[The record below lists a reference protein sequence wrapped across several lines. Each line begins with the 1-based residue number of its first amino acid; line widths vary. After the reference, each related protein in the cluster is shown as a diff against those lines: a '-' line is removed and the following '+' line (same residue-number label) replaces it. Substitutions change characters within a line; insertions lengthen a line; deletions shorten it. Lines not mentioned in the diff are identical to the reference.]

1 MRSTTALI
9 PFAALALPLW
19 NPAWGQAD
27 PAPPVGTTT
36 ASTDLLPRADNG
48 RQIYEVSQFTRF
60 APQTALDM
68 AQEIPGFAITAL
80 SADRGLGEAS
90 QNVLIN
96 GQRIT
101 GKTNDAE
108 TALRRIPVSS
118 IIRLEIADA
127 ATFNVS
133 GINGQILNVVTKA
146 DALSGNFNWR
156 GRVRGRIKPMF
167 TNAEVNIS
175 GKLGKGDFTLGLS
188 NNNALRAGGWGPD
201 ITRNANGDVLI
212 TRDYFNYFDTD
223 EPRLSGTYS
232 VQSGG
237 GSIFNA
243 NAAFAIQR
251 SRSRGIYDVSATGRL
266 PSTEISANRGSGWNF
281 EGGADYEFALGGGRL
296 KLVGFHRSEHS
307 PTSGVFRTDFS
318 NGDPSTGERFDQVVD
333 DGESVLRSEYRW
345 KSGKNDWQAS
355 LEGAFNTFD
364 ASSEL
369 FELAGGNFNPIPLPG
384 ATSRVEE
391 KRAQAIITY
400 GRPLSDTLSLQASLG
415 GEYSQLRQTGPGGLT
430 RSFIRPKGT
439 LALTW
444 KASPGLTISSKLQRK
459 VGQLTFGSFLASVDL
474 QNGNDN
480 GANPEL
486 VPPQSWLLE
495 NEANLSLGKVGSIK
509 FKLDGEL
516 IYDLV
521 DQIAI
526 SPTVEAIGNLPG
538 TAKRLRSEING
549 TFALDTV
556 GLAGAKLD
564 LVLALQ
570 KTRVRDAL
578 LFNRPLS
585 NRGISYWSVAFR
597 HDVPRTDLAWGFSG
611 ERDVATQFYRLD
623 YQSREINA
631 SIVSSLFVEH
641 KDILGLKIRASEQN
655 LFNQKEKNREI
666 FYLARRDGPIDF
678 TRATDIRWGPMLR
691 LTVSGT
697 F

>member
-1 MRSTTALI
+1 MRSTTVLV
-9 PFAALALPLW
+9 PFAVLALPLSS
-19 NPAWGQAD
+19 PAWGQTD
-27 PAPPVGTTT
+27 TTAAVSAVT
-36 ASTDLLPRADNG
+36 ASTDLEPRADNG
-48 RQIYEVSQFTRF
+48 RQIYEPSQFAQF

-68 AQEIPGFAITAL
+68 VQEIPGFAITAL

-101 GKTNDAE
+101 GKSNDAE
-108 TALRRIPVSS
+108 STLRRIAVSA

-127 ATFNVS
+127 ATFNIS
-133 GINGQILNVVTKA
+133 GINGQILNVITTA
-146 DALSGNFNWR
+146 DTLQGNFNWR
-156 GRVRGRIKPMF
+156 GRVRGRISPTF
-167 TNAEVNIS
+167 TNAEVNVS
-175 GKLGKGDFTLGLS
+175 GKLGTGNFTLGLS

-201 ITRNANGDVLI
+201 ITRNADGEVLI
-212 TRDYFNYFDTD
+212 NRNYFNYFHVDA
-223 EPRLSGTYS
+223 PLLSGTFS
-232 VQSGG
+232 IQSDG

-243 NAAFAIQR
+243 NVAVGLQR
-251 SRSRGIYDVSATGRL
+251 TRSRGTYDVSGPGRL

-296 KLVGFHRSEHS
+296 KLVGLQRSEHS
-307 PTSGVFRTDFS
+307 PTSGVFRTDYL
-318 NGDPSTGERFDQVVD
+318 NGSPSTGERFDQVVD

-345 KSGKNDWQAS
+345 RSGQNDWQAS

-364 ASSEL
+364 AASEL
-369 FELAGGNFNPIPLPG
+369 FELAGGNFIPVPLPG

-391 KRAQAIITY
+391 RRAQAIITY
-400 GRPLSDTLSLQASLG
+400 GRPLSDTLSLQASFG
-415 GEYSQLRQTGPGGLT
+415 GEYSQLRQTGSGGLT
-430 RSFIRPKGT
+430 RSFTRPKGR

-444 KASPGLTISSKLQRK
+444 NASPALTISSTLQRR

-486 VPPQSWLLE
+486 VPTQSWLVE
-495 NEANLSLGKVGSIK
+495 NEANLSLGGVGSIK

-526 SPTVEAIGNLPG
+526 SPTVEAIGNLPN
-538 TAKRLRSEING
+538 TAKRLRGEING
-549 TFALDTV
+549 SFALDTV
-556 GLAGAKLD
+556 GITGARLD
-564 LVLALQ
+564 FVLALQ

-578 LFNRPLS
+578 FINRPLS
-585 NRGISYWSVAFR
+585 NRSISYWSVAFR
-597 HDVPRTDLAWGFSG
+597 HDVPGSDLAWGFSG

-641 KDILGLKIRASEQN
+641 KDILGLKIRVTAQN
-655 LFNQKEKNREI
+655 LFNQKELNREI
-666 FYLARRDGPIDF
+666 FYLARRDGPVDF
-678 TRATDIRWGPMLR
+678 TRATDIEWGPMLR

>member
-1 MRSTTALI
+1 MRPFTTVI
-9 PFAALALPLW
+9 SIAALALSLSS
-19 NPAWGQAD
+19 PAWGQAD
-27 PAPPVGTTT
+27 ITPANST
-36 ASTDLLPRADNG
+36 ATGSPDLQPRAENG
-48 RQIYEVSQFTRF
+48 RQIYEASQFTRF

-68 AQEIPGFAITAL
+68 VQEIPGFAITAL

-101 GKTNDAE
+101 GKSNDAD

-118 IIRLEIADA
+118 IVRLEIADA
-127 ATFNVS
+127 ATFNIS
-133 GINGQILNVVTKA
+133 GINGQILNVITKA
-146 DALSGNFNWR
+146 NTLQGNFNWR

-167 TNAEVNIS
+167 TNGEVNIS

-212 TRDYFNYFDTD
+212 TRDYFNYFDVD
-223 EPRLSGTYS
+223 EPRLSTTYS
-232 VQSGG
+232 VQSDS

-243 NAAFAIQR
+243 NAAVAIQR
-251 SRSRGIYDVSATGRL
+251 TRSRGTYDVSAPGQL
-266 PSTEISANRGSGWNF
+266 PSTEISTNRGSGWNF

-307 PTSGVFRTDFS
+307 PTSGIFRTDFA

-333 DGESVLRSEYRW
+333 EGESVLRSEYRW
-345 KSGKNDWQAS
+345 KSGRSDWQAS

-364 ASSEL
+364 ATSAL
-369 FELAGGNFNPIPLPG
+369 FELVGGNFNPVPLPG

-400 GRPLSDTLSLQASLG
+400 GRPLSEALSLQASLG

-444 KASPGLTISSKLQRK
+444 KANATLTISSKLQRK

-480 GANPEL
+480 GANPQL

-495 NEANLSLGKVGSIK
+495 NEANWSLGKVGSIK

-516 IYDLV
+516 ISDLV

-526 SPTVEAIGNLPG
+526 SPTVEAIGNLPS
-538 TAKRLRSEING
+538 TAKRLRGEING
-549 TFALDTV
+549 TFVLDTV
-556 GLAGAKLD
+556 GFTGATLD
-564 LVLALQ
+564 LIVALQ

-578 LFNRPLS
+578 LINRPLS
-585 NRGISYWSVAFR
+585 NRSISFWSVAFR
-597 HDVPRTDLAWGFSG
+597 HDLPGTDLVWGFSG
-611 ERDVATQFYRLD
+611 QRDVSTQFYRLD

-641 KDILGLKIRASEQN
+641 KDILGLKIRATAQN

-678 TRATDIRWGPMLR
+678 TRATDIRWGPLLR
-691 LTVSGT
+691 VTVSGT

>member
-1 MRSTTALI
+1 MRSTTPLL
-9 PFAALALPLW
+9 PFAALALPLSSQ
-19 NPAWGQAD
+19 AWGQAD
-27 PAPPVGTTT
+27 TSPPVNAVA
-36 ASTDLLPRADNG
+36 ASTDLQPRPDNG
-48 RQIYEVSQFTRF
+48 RQVYEVSQFARF

-101 GKTNDAE
+101 GKSNDAE

-118 IIRLEIADA
+118 IVRLEIADA
-127 ATFNVS
+127 ATFNIS
-133 GINGQILNVVTKA
+133 GINGQILNVITKA
-146 DALSGNFNWR
+146 DTLQGNFNWR
-156 GRVRGRIKPMF
+156 GRVRGRVKPSF

-188 NNNALRAGGWGPD
+188 NNNAFRAGGWGPD
-201 ITRNANGDVLI
+201 ITRNANGDVLV
-212 TRDYFNYFDTD
+212 TRDYFNYFDEDT
-223 EPRLSGTYS
+223 PRLSSTYS
-232 VQSGG
+232 VQSDG

-243 NAAFAIQR
+243 NAAVAIQR
-251 SRSRGIYDVSATGRL
+251 SRGRGTYDVSAPGQL

-296 KLVGFHRSEHS
+296 KLVGFHRAEHS
-307 PTSGVFRTDFS
+307 PTSGVFRTDFT

-333 DGESVLRSEYRW
+333 EGESVLRSEYRW
-345 KSGKNDWQAS
+345 KSGKSDWQAS

-364 ASSEL
+364 ATSEL
-369 FELAGGNFNPIPLPG
+369 FELVGGNFNPVPLPG

-415 GEYSQLRQTGPGGLT
+415 GEYSQLRQTGSGWLT

-444 KASPGLTISSKLQRK
+444 KASPALTMSSKLQRK

-480 GANPEL
+480 GANPQL

-495 NEANLSLGKVGSIK
+495 NEANLSLGKIGSIK
-509 FKLDGEL
+509 FKLDSEL
-516 IYDLV
+516 ISDLV

-538 TAKRLRSEING
+538 TAKRLRGELNG

-556 GLAGAKLD
+556 GFKGAKLD

-578 LFNRPLS
+578 FINRPLS
-585 NRGISYWSVAFR
+585 NRSISYWSVDFR
-597 HDVPRTDLAWGFSG
+597 HDLPGTDVAWGFNG
-611 ERDVATQFYRLD
+611 QRDVSTQFYRLD

-641 KDILGLKIRASEQN
+641 KDILGLKIRATAQN

-666 FYLARRDGPIDF
+666 FYLARRDGPVDF
-678 TRATDIRWGPMLR
+678 TRATDIEWGPMLR
-691 LTVSGT
+691 VTVSGT

>member
-1 MRSTTALI
+1 MRPFTTVI
-9 PFAALALPLW
+9 SIAALALSLSS
-19 NPAWGQAD
+19 PAWGQAD
-27 PAPPVGTTT
+27 ITPANST
-36 ASTDLLPRADNG
+36 ATGSPDLQPRAENG
-48 RQIYEVSQFTRF
+48 RQIYEASQFTRF

-68 AQEIPGFAITAL
+68 VQEIPGFAITAL

-101 GKTNDAE
+101 GKSNDAD

-118 IIRLEIADA
+118 IVRLEIADA
-127 ATFNVS
+127 ATFNIS
-133 GINGQILNVVTKA
+133 GINGQILNVITKA
-146 DALSGNFNWR
+146 NTLQGNFNWR

-167 TNAEVNIS
+167 TNGEVNIS

-188 NNNALRAGGWGPD
+188 NNDALRAGGWGPD
-201 ITRNANGDVLI
+201 VTRNANGDVLV
-212 TRDYFNYFDTD
+212 TRDYFNYFDED

-232 VQSGG
+232 VQSDS

-243 NAAFAIQR
+243 NAAVAIQR
-251 SRSRGIYDVSATGRL
+251 TRSRGTYDVSAPGQL
-266 PSTEISANRGSGWNF
+266 PSTEISTNRGSGWNF

-307 PTSGVFRTDFS
+307 PTSGIFRTDFA

-333 DGESVLRSEYRW
+333 EGESVLRSEYRW
-345 KSGKNDWQAS
+345 KSGRSDWQAS

-364 ASSEL
+364 ATSAL
-369 FELAGGNFNPIPLPG
+369 FELVGGNFNPVPLPG

-400 GRPLSDTLSLQASLG
+400 GRPLSEALSLQASLG

-444 KASPGLTISSKLQRK
+444 KANATLTISSKLQRK

-480 GANPEL
+480 GANPQL

-495 NEANLSLGKVGSIK
+495 NEANWSLGKVGSIK

-516 IYDLV
+516 ISDLV

-526 SPTVEAIGNLPG
+526 SPTVEAIGNLPS
-538 TAKRLRSEING
+538 TAKRLRGEING
-549 TFALDTV
+549 TFVLDTV
-556 GLAGAKLD
+556 GFTGATLD
-564 LVLALQ
+564 LIVALQ

-578 LFNRPLS
+578 LINRPLS
-585 NRGISYWSVAFR
+585 NRSISFWSVAFR
-597 HDVPRTDLAWGFSG
+597 HDLPGTDLVWGFSG
-611 ERDVATQFYRLD
+611 QRDVSTQFYRLD

-641 KDILGLKIRASEQN
+641 KDILGLKIRATAQN

-678 TRATDIRWGPMLR
+678 TRATDIRWGPLLR
-691 LTVSGT
+691 VTVSGT